1 MAELVFNNG
10 DVVFRQGDLGDSFYQ
25 IVEGSVQI
33 SIKGDDGESI
43 PLTELGEGSFF
54 GEMAVLDVY
63 PRSATAVVTAD
74 GTKLLEFTSKDMD
87 QYFSGNP
94 DKALALIRHLG
105 DRIREMTK
113 EYADIKSLLAEMEQ
127 GTRSEGLLA
136 RLQRFLS
143 FPVRG
148 NLQKPTAEELRTD
161 RVFSGYAGK
170 VESWPAGTVIFREGE
185 AANCMYDIHFGSVGI
200 YTAYGTPEETK
211 VAELGVNQFFG
222 EMGLVAEEPRSA
234 TAVALADNTTLEVID
249 MDELKA
255 LMDKNPPEVWA
266 IVSHLSGRLRKLTRD
281 FMDACEKV
289 HHLQH

>member
-10 DVVFRQGDLGDSFYQ
+10 DVVFRQGDLGDSFFQ
-25 IVEGSVQI
+25 IVEGSVRI
-33 SIKGDDGESI
+33 STKGDNGESI
-43 PLTELGEGSFF
+43 PLTDLGEGSFF

-63 PRSATAVVTAD
+63 PRSATAVVTSD
-74 GTKLLEFTSKDMD
+74 GTKLLEFSSKDMD

-113 EYADIKSLLAEMEQ
+113 EYTDVKALLADMER

-136 RLQRFLS
+136 RLRRFLS

-185 AANCMYDIHFGSVGI
+185 TANCMYDIHFGSVGI

-211 VAELGVNQFFG
+211 IAELGVNQFFG

-234 TAVALADNTTLEVID
+234 TAVTLADNTTLEVID